1 VLSILEEKKIS
12 NFIVGVDEVGRGP
25 LAGPVV
31 SAAVIL
37 PLDFNYKCLNDSKKL
52 SKIKR
57 EKVFEILKTKSK
69 FKLGIAEVDEIDKI
83 NILQASLISMK
94 RAVDQF
100 DLPKDHKILVDG
112 PWSFD
117 KTNQKIITKIKGD
130 AKYPSIAA
138 ASIIAKVYRDQIM
151 SNLSKNFVQYSWDT
165 NSGYGTQKHLKAI
178 KEHGITVHHRKS
190 FAPIHKILSL

>member
-1 VLSILEEKKIS
+1 MLSISEEKKIS

-37 PLDFNYKCLNDSKKL
+37 PLDFDYKCLDDSKKL
-52 SKIKR
+52 SKVKR
-57 EKVFEILKTKSK
+57 ESFFEILKTKSK

-117 KTNQKIITKIKGD
+117 KTNRNIIAKIKGD

-151 SNLSKNFVQYSWDT
+151 SKLSKNFIQYSWDT

>member
-1 VLSILEEKKIS
+1 MLSILGEKKIS

-52 SKIKR
+52 SKVKR

-112 PWSFD
+112 PWSFN
-117 KTNQKIITKIKGD
+117 KTNQNIITKIKGD

-151 SNLSKNFVQYSWDT
+151 SKLSKNFVQYSWDT

>member
-1 VLSILEEKKIS
+1 MLSILEEKKIS

-37 PLDFNYKCLNDSKKL
+37 PLDFDYKCLDDSKKL
-52 SKIKR
+52 SKVKR

-117 KTNQKIITKIKGD
+117 KTNQNIITKIKGD

-151 SNLSKNFVQYSWDT
+151 SKLSKNFVQYSWDT
-165 NSGYGTQKHLKAI
+165 NSGYGTQKHLKGI

>member
-1 VLSILEEKKIS
+1 MLSILEEKKIS

-151 SNLSKNFVQYSWDT
+151 SKLSKNFVQYSWDT

>member
-151 SNLSKNFVQYSWDT
+151 SKLSKNFVQYSWDT

>member
-1 VLSILEEKKIS
+1 
-12 NFIVGVDEVGRGP
+12 
-25 LAGPVV
+25 
-31 SAAVIL
+31 
-37 PLDFNYKCLNDSKKL
+37 
-52 SKIKR
+52 
-57 EKVFEILKTKSK
+57 
-69 FKLGIAEVDEIDKI
+69 
-83 NILQASLISMK
+83 MK

>member
-1 VLSILEEKKIS
+1 MLSILEEKKIS

-52 SKIKR
+52 SKVKR

>member
-1 VLSILEEKKIS
+1 MLSILEEKKIS

-52 SKIKR
+52 SKTKR

>member
-1 VLSILEEKKIS
+1 MLSILEEKKIS

>member
-37 PLDFNYKCLNDSKKL
+37 PLDFDYKCLDDSKKL
-52 SKIKR
+52 SKVKR

-69 FKLGIAEVDEIDKI
+69 FKLGIAEVVEIDKI

-117 KTNQKIITKIKGD
+117 KTNQNIITKIKGD

-151 SNLSKNFVQYSWDT
+151 SKLSKNFVQYSWDT

>member
-1 VLSILEEKKIS
+1 MLSILEEKKIS
-12 NFIVGVDEVGRGP
+12 NFIFGVDEVGRGP

-37 PLDFNYKCLNDSKKL
+37 PLDFDYKCLDDSKKL
-52 SKIKR
+52 SKFKR

-117 KTNQKIITKIKGD
+117 KTNQNIITKIKGD

-151 SNLSKNFVQYSWDT
+151 SKLSKNFVQYSWDT

-178 KEHGITVHHRKS
+178 KEHGITIHHRKS

>member
-1 VLSILEEKKIS
+1 MLSILEEKKIS

-52 SKIKR
+52 SKVKR

-151 SNLSKNFVQYSWDT
+151 SKLSKNFVQYSWDT

>member
-1 VLSILEEKKIS
+1 MLSILEEKKIS

-37 PLDFNYKCLNDSKKL
+37 PLDFDYKCLDDSKKL
-52 SKIKR
+52 SKVKR

-117 KTNQKIITKIKGD
+117 KTNQNIITIIKGD

-151 SNLSKNFVQYSWDT
+151 SKLSKNFVQYSWDT